1 MMRAPRDSTLP
12 DIVSHGQGYLGGLF
26 TALASFLFDD
36 LAFISADAAL
46 TDSDLFF
53 PCAVPTAVAGAITPA
68 TLSKQDSITHITFSG
83 RGASGSKVN
92 LHVYGMALDPD
103 VLPPNVSNDFV
114 ILSSELSV
122 IDDAVTHLNSALPLA
137 VAIDNSVPIYAAR
150 VTVKINDFWLRQVRK
165 GL

>member
-1 MMRAPRDSTLP
+1 
-12 DIVSHGQGYLGGLF
+12 
-26 TALASFLFDD
+26 
-36 LAFISADAAL
+36 
-46 TDSDLFF
+46 
-53 PCAVPTAVAGAITPA
+53 
-68 TLSKQDSITHITFSG
+68 
-83 RGASGSKVN
+83 
-92 LHVYGMALDPD
+92 MALDPD